1 VGFLLFFMVW
11 QPLPA
16 YAAIASAT
24 VTCQNSVGET
34 QEFRIG
40 WNNENDYFLDKGNI
54 PQHFCE
60 GGYAGQF
67 TSFVSVVSFDGG
79 ELDSALLYHPGY
91 SPAPSPS
98 PESSPTPSPEDTP
111 SPVPT
116 PTEVEP
122 TPEPTVEPSP
132 EPSIE
137 PTQEPTPEPSV
148 EPTLEPTIEPSPEPT
163 VKPSPSPTPE
173 ATIEPS
179 PEPSI
184 EPIPEATVEPEPVVE
199 PTPEPVVEPTPDPT
213 VEPTPEPQPTLISPV
228 SPVEPIKPEISP
240 SPTPTPTNTPT
251 PVLEPEAEQTLLEN
265 MAELPQLALEQVAK
279 LVENLRS
286 IGSDL
291 TPEVRE
297 QAQQVIVASVIVTQI
312 AMVGRKP

>member
-11 QPLPA
+11 QPSPA

-98 PESSPTPSPEDTP
+98 PEPSPTPSPEDTP

-132 EPSIE
+132 EPTI
-137 PTQEPTPEPSV
+137 EPTPEP
-148 EPTLEPTIEPSPEPT
+148 T
-163 VKPSPSPTPE
+163 
-173 ATIEPS
+173 
-179 PEPSI
+179 
-184 EPIPEATVEPEPVVE
+184 PEATVEPEPVVE
-199 PTPEPVVEPTPDPT
+199 PTPEPVVEPTPDPTVEPTPDPT

-265 MAELPQLALEQVAK
+265 IAELPQLALEQVAK

-286 IGSDL
+286 IGSDMS
-291 TPEVRE
+291 PEVRE
-297 QAQQVIVASVIVTQI
+297 QSQQVIVASVIVTQV
-312 AMVGRKP
+312 ALAGRKF

>member
-1 VGFLLFFMVW
+1 VLKQLSTTKSLRIISVGFFLFFMVW

-98 PESSPTPSPEDTP
+98 PQPSPTPSPEDTP

-122 TPEPTVEPSP
+122 SPEPTPEPTVEPSP
-132 EPSIE
+132 EP
-137 PTQEPTPEPSV
+137 TVQPTPEP
-148 EPTLEPTIEPSPEPT
+148 
-163 VKPSPSPTPE
+163 TPK
-173 ATIEPS
+173 
-179 PEPSI
+179 
-184 EPIPEATVEPEPVVE
+184 ATVEPEPVVE
-199 PTPEPVVEPTPDPT
+199 PTPESVVEPTPDPT

-240 SPTPTPTNTPT
+240 SPTPTPINTPT

-265 MAELPQLALEQVAK
+265 MVELPQLALEQVAK

-286 IGSDL
+286 IGSDMS
-291 TPEVRE
+291 PEVRE
-297 QAQQVIVASVIVTQI
+297 QSQQVIVASVIVTQV
-312 AMVGRKP
+312 ALAGRKF